1 LLLSTRIN
9 THEQGVLTPELKR
22 NVLLDYR
29 LTLPLSKSGTNN
41 VTFVGLA
48 VCAVGK

>member
-1 LLLSTRIN
+1 MHCVIGLQTYI
-9 THEQGVLTPELKR
+9 TV
-22 NVLLDYR
+22 
-29 LTLPLSKSGTNN
+29 SKSGTNN